1 MQDGRA
7 DVVTACVWYMYKP
20 TRAYARV
27 HRYYAYCAESASVM
41 RETLIGCRAIG
52 LVVDGVFNKMTQH
65 TSAKR
70 KLSLQLSSVVV
81 VASPELPAQRQMSSY
96 QRMSLVVSVCVL
108 ILCHSYLN
116 LT

>member
-65 TSAKR
+65 TSAK
-70 KLSLQLSSVVV
+70 LSLQLSSVVV
-81 VASPELPAQRQMSSY
+81 VASRIARSTANEQLPANESCGQ
-96 QRMSLVVSVCVL
+96 CVRA
-108 ILCHSYLN
+108 N
-116 LT
+116 LMPLLSQPHLSK